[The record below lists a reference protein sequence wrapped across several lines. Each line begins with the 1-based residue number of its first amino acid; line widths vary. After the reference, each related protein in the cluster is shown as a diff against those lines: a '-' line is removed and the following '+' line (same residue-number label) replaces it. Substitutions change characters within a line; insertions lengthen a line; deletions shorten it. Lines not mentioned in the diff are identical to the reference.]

1 MAERRG
7 PKRAG
12 RLRFIP
18 VRKLARGRLQPRRVI
33 DGPELTKLAQSI
45 RADGLI
51 QPILVRR
58 TRGGKYEVVAGE
70 RRWLA
75 AKLAGLESIPC
86 LVTDVPDRVTLVL
99 ALIENLHRADL
110 SPIDQALA
118 IQQLVAQFSMTH
130 REIAD
135 GIGKSRATVTNLLRL
150 LELPENVRSMLAE
163 GSIDMG
169 HARALL
175 GLPGEAR
182 AAVANRAARDGL
194 SVRAVERIARE
205 HPVPAPVAPELS
217 AALRQ
222 AVRESLRGR
231 ADVQLR
237 RDGRCRLRI
246 DFTDV
251 DELHRAL
258 STLEALLRDLEIGR
272 AAPARVGTAR

>member
-12 RLRFIP
+12 KLRFIP
-18 VRKLARGRLQPRRVI
+18 VRKLGRGRLQPRRVI

-58 TRGGKYEVVAGE
+58 APAGKYEVVAGE

-75 AKLAGLESIPC
+75 AKLAGLESVPC
-86 LVTDVPDRVTLVL
+86 VVADVSDRATLVL

-150 LELPENVRSMLAE
+150 LELPENVRSMLAD

-182 AAVANRAARDGL
+182 SAVADRAAHDGL

-205 HPVPAPVAPELS
+205 HPAPSPVAPELS

-222 AVRESLRGR
+222 AVRESLSGR
-231 ADVQLR
+231 ADVRLR
-237 RDGRCRLRI
+237 SDGRCRLSI

-258 STLEALLRDLEIGR
+258 DIVEALLRDVETGS
-272 AAPARVGTAR
+272 AASARVGTTR